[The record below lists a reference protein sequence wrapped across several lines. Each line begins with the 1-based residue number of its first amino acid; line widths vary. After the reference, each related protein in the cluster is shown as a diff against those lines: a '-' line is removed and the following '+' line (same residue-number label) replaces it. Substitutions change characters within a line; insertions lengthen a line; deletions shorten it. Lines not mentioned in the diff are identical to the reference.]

1 MAWTVPS
8 AIFFLAVGAALL
20 VLTVAELRWPTQTRR
35 GWLPMPT
42 TRGDRFFVSLLCSAF
57 LHAAWLAV
65 SDLPLW
71 YASLLAILLVAMLM
85 RWG

>member
-8 AIFFLAVGAALL
+8 AIFFVAIGAALL
-20 VLTVAELRWPTQTRR
+20 VLTVAELRWPTATRR

-42 TRGDRFFVSLLCSAF
+42 TRGDRFFVSLLFSAF
-57 LHAAWLAV
+57 AHVAWLAV

-71 YASLLAILLVAMLM
+71 YASLACVVLVAVLM